1 MLPRIDVTALNL
13 IKPEVDVSLVQIE
26 GALSTFVEDNANNT
40 PLAESVE
47 QMEQVYG
54 ALRLVDIPGA
64 AELAEVLFALLRQ
77 VNELQEKT
85 PDIYYSALGS
95 GMMVLGRYLE
105 YVQIKAVN
113 LPQLLIPSINEAR
126 AALGVAPLGEGYFLD
141 VPYLPD
147 NNIVEPLAIDHAQ
160 AIVLAKRIRLMYQI
174 GTINLL
180 KDQAQPVH
188 FRLMRRALERA
199 TQLCTGK
206 PLALLWWVG
215 EAALEAFSQGVELN
229 PARKQLLAQLE
240 QQLKL
245 LVLPQG
251 VSQPVEMTVLANS
264 LAVVGLGETGAKVEE
279 VQRAFDLTS
288 SCISQ
293 TQLKIQSNTMFG
305 PGGSVIKT
313 VATVL
318 KDEITN
324 IKEILDVIA
333 RGSRNNDD
341 NDEENSY
348 ESVAASILKASQT
361 LIMLSLNDVATA
373 MRQQSIIVSK
383 WTEIPSENALNTLF
397 DVLLQA
403 DNSVATLDREM
414 TPGAQTVINNTRI
427 SLHQLDEARSF
438 LVQETRNGLSLIKR
452 SVLSYIESNGE
463 DPMHLS
469 NIPTTLQSSSGGLEF
484 LGVPRGAVILRTTV
498 AFVEAWVANKKMPNM
513 TIIENFADVIACVDY
528 FLESLEV
535 NKPISENVFD
545 IAEDALAE
553 LGYPVPKQQAA

>member
-1 MLPRIDVTALNL
+1 
-13 IKPEVDVSLVQIE
+13 
-26 GALSTFVEDNANNT
+26 
-40 PLAESVE
+40 
-47 QMEQVYG
+47 
-54 ALRLVDIPGA
+54 
-64 AELAEVLFALLRQ
+64 
-77 VNELQEKT
+77 
-85 PDIYYSALGS
+85 
-95 GMMVLGRYLE
+95 MM
-105 YVQIKAVN
+105 
-113 LPQLLIPSINEAR
+113 
-126 AALGVAPLGEGYFLD
+126 
-141 VPYLPD
+141 
-147 NNIVEPLAIDHAQ
+147 
-160 AIVLAKRIRLMYQI
+160 
-174 GTINLL
+174 
-180 KDQAQPVH
+180 
-188 FRLMRRALERA
+188 
-199 TQLCTGK
+199 
-206 PLALLWWVG
+206 
-215 EAALEAFSQGVELN
+215 
-229 PARKQLLAQLE
+229 
-240 QQLKL
+240 
-245 LVLPQG
+245 
-251 VSQPVEMTVLANS
+251 
-264 LAVVGLGETGAKVEE
+264 
-279 VQRAFDLTS
+279 TS
-288 SCISQ
+288 
-293 TQLKIQSNTMFG
+293 
-305 PGGSVIKT
+305 
-313 VATVL
+313 
-318 KDEITN
+318 
-324 IKEILDVIA
+324 
-333 RGSRNNDD
+333 
-341 NDEENSY
+341 DEENSY

-361 LIMLSLNDVATA
+361 LIMLSLNDVANA
-373 MRQQSIIVSK
+373 MRQQSIVVSK

>member
-26 GALSTFVEDNANNT
+26 GALSTFVEDNENNA
-40 PLAESVE
+40 PLAESVQE
-47 QMEQVYG
+47 MEQVYG
-54 ALRLVDIPGA
+54 ALRLIDIHGA

-126 AALGVAPLGEGYFLD
+126 HALGVAPLGEGYFLD

-160 AIVLAKRIRLMYQI
+160 AVVLAKRIRLMYQI

-229 PARKQLLAQLE
+229 PARKQLLAQIE

-251 VSQPVEMTVLANS
+251 INQPVEMAVLANS
-264 LAVVGLGETGAKVEE
+264 LAVVGLGETGAKVQE
-279 VQRAFDLTS
+279 VQHAFDLSS

-293 TQLKIQSNTMFG
+293 TQLKVQSNTMFG

-318 KDEITN
+318 KDEVAH
-324 IKEILDVIA
+324 IKEVLDVIA
-333 RGSRNNDD
+333 RGSRSNDG
-341 NDEENSY
+341 DEENSY
-348 ESVAASILKASQT
+348 ESVASSILKASQT
-361 LIMLSLNDVATA
+361 LIMLSLNDVANA
-373 MRQQSIIVSK
+373 MRQQSIIVSQ
-383 WTEIPSENALNTLF
+383 WTEIPSEKALNTLF

-403 DNSVATLDREM
+403 DNAVATLDREM
-414 TPGAQTVINNTRI
+414 TPGAQTVINNTKI
-427 SLHQLDEARSF
+427 SLHQLDDARAM
-438 LVQETRNGLSLIKR
+438 LVQETRSGLSLIKR
-452 SVLSYIESNGE
+452 SVLSYIETNGE

-469 NIPTTLQSSSGGLEF
+469 NIPTTLQASSGGLEF

-498 AFVEAWVANKKMPNM
+498 AFVETWATSKKMPAM